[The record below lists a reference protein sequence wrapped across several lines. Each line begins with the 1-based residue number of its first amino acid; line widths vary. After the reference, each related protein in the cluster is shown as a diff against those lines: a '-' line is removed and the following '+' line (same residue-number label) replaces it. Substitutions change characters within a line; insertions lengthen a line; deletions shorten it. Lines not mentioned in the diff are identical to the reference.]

1 MPGAMFS
8 HPPPETRRR
17 SMRLSRKLVIG
28 TVILAFAVLALTA
41 RSSSTFG
48 QLPDPQSLLDGDPII
63 LKGGS
68 LTIECPKYENCL
80 PFNTVTKKLEHKE
93 PNKKIQRIII
103 KDESGNVIANVSKV
117 NFPNGKPTIEIYY
130 K

>member
-1 MPGAMFS
+1 
-8 HPPPETRRR
+8 
-17 SMRLSRKLVIG
+17 MRLASKLMLSVALLVG
-28 TVILAFAVLALTA
+28 VAFIVLALSAGSATSA
-41 RSSSTFG
+41 Q
-48 QLPDPQSLLDGDPII
+48 QLEPPLLDGDPII

-68 LTIECPKYENCL
+68 LTIQCPKYENCL

-93 PNKKIQRIII
+93 PTKKIQRIII

-117 NFPNGKPTIEIYY
+117 NFPNGRPTVEIYY